1 MSDRDDDPAEQLKQG
16 LGLLFRA
23 ARGAASGVRK
33 EMDRSKLGRSIDDAG
48 RELVR
53 AATNVVSRIGSE
65 LQKSVPPHERP
76 RHDEPG
82 VPGDRPSDEARAPEH
97 RDERARDDAPK
108 GPTRED
114 PGFRIA
120 VDDEPPKDREPR

>member
-23 ARGAASGVRK
+23 ARGAASGIRR

-65 LQKSVPPHERP
+65 LQKSAPPHADERS
-76 RHDEPG
+76 
-82 VPGDRPSDEARAPEH
+82 VPDDRASDDARAPEH
-97 RDERARDDAPK
+97 RDERGRDDTPK

-120 VDDEPPKDREPR
+120 VDDEPPKDPKPR